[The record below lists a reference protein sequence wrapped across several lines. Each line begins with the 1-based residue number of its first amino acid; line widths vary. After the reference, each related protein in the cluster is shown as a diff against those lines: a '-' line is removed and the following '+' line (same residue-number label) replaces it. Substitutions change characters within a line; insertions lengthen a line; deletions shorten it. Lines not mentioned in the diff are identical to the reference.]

1 MEENKMK
8 ITKEYLRG
16 LINEEVETQQ
26 QQANKPKPAAQQAD
40 VEKVKNR
47 LGAVSGL
54 EDLLNKVNSRQEFE
68 QFLREVIKL
77 GSKNVKAQDILT
89 SVRNV
94 FTALSKELK

>member
-1 MEENKMK
+1 MK

-16 LINEEVETQQ
+16 LINEEVKTQQ
-26 QQANKPKPAAQQAD
+26 D
-40 VEKVKNR
+40 VEKVKTR

-54 EDLLNKVNSRQEFE
+54 EDLLNKVNNRQEFE

-77 GSKNVKAQDILT
+77 GSKNVKAQDILI

-94 FTALSKELK
+94 FTTLKKELK

>member
-1 MEENKMK
+1 MIKELFLATENDEMK
-8 ITKEYLRG
+8 ITKEYLRD
-16 LINEEVETQQ
+16 LINEEVKTQQ
-26 QQANKPKPAAQQAD
+26 D
-40 VEKVKNR
+40 VEKVKTR

-77 GSKNVKAQDILT
+77 GSKNVKAQDILI

-94 FTALSKELK
+94 FTTLKKELK

>member
-1 MEENKMK
+1 
-8 ITKEYLRG
+8 
-16 LINEEVETQQ
+16 LINEEVKTQQ
-26 QQANKPKPAAQQAD
+26 D
-40 VEKVKNR
+40 VEKVKTR

-77 GSKNVKAQDILT
+77 GSKNVKAQDILI

-94 FTALSKELK
+94 FTTLKKELK

>member
-1 MEENKMK
+1 MK
-8 ITKEYLRG
+8 ITKEYLRD
-16 LINEEVETQQ
+16 LINEEVKTQQ
-26 QQANKPKPAAQQAD
+26 D
-40 VEKVKNR
+40 VEKVKTR

-77 GSKNVKAQDILT
+77 GSKNVKAQDILM

-94 FTALSKELK
+94 FTTLKKELK

>member
-1 MEENKMK
+1 MK

-16 LINEEVETQQ
+16 LINEEVKTQQ
-26 QQANKPKPAAQQAD
+26 D
-40 VEKVKNR
+40 VEKVKTR

-77 GSKNVKAQDILT
+77 GSKNVKAQDILI

-94 FTALSKELK
+94 FTALKKELK

>member
-1 MEENKMK
+1 MK

-26 QQANKPKPAAQQAD
+26 QQADKPQPRGQQD
-40 VEKVKNR
+40 VEKVKTR

-54 EDLLNKVNSRQEFE
+54 DDLLSKVNSRVEFE
-68 QFLREVIKL
+68 EFLREVIKL
-77 GSKNVKAQDILT
+77 GSKNVKSQDILT

-94 FTALSKELK
+94 FTALKKELK

>member
-1 MEENKMK
+1 MHEGVIKELFLATENDEMK
-8 ITKEYLRG
+8 ITKEYLRD
-16 LINEEVETQQ
+16 LINEEVKTQQ
-26 QQANKPKPAAQQAD
+26 D
-40 VEKVKNR
+40 VEKVKTR

-77 GSKNVKAQDILT
+77 GSKNVKAQDILI

-94 FTALSKELK
+94 FTTLKKELK

>member
-1 MEENKMK
+1 MHESLIKELFLATENKMK
-8 ITKEYLRG
+8 ITKEYLRD
-16 LINEEVETQQ
+16 LINEEVKTQQ
-26 QQANKPKPAAQQAD
+26 D
-40 VEKVKNR
+40 VEKVKTR

-77 GSKNVKAQDILT
+77 GSKNVKAQDILI

-94 FTALSKELK
+94 FTTLKKELK

>member
-1 MEENKMK
+1 LHESLIKELFLATENDEMK
-8 ITKEYLRG
+8 ITKEYLRD
-16 LINEEVETQQ
+16 LINEEVKTQQ
-26 QQANKPKPAAQQAD
+26 D
-40 VEKVKNR
+40 VEKVKTR

-77 GSKNVKAQDILT
+77 GSKNVKAQDILI

-94 FTALSKELK
+94 FTTLKKELK

>member
-1 MEENKMK
+1 
-8 ITKEYLRG
+8 LRG
-16 LINEEVETQQ
+16 LINEEVKTQQ
-26 QQANKPKPAAQQAD
+26 D
-40 VEKVKNR
+40 VEKVKTR

-77 GSKNVKAQDILT
+77 GSKNVKAQDILI

-94 FTALSKELK
+94 FTTLKKELK

>member
-1 MEENKMK
+1 M
-8 ITKEYLRG
+8 G
-16 LINEEVETQQ
+16 NEVR
-26 QQANKPKPAAQQAD
+26 D
-40 VEKVKNR
+40 VEKVKTR

-77 GSKNVKAQDILT
+77 GSKNVKAQDILI

-94 FTALSKELK
+94 FTTLKKELK

>member
-1 MEENKMK
+1 MK

-16 LINEEVETQQ
+16 LINEEVKTQQ
-26 QQANKPKPAAQQAD
+26 D
-40 VEKVKNR
+40 VEKVKTR

-77 GSKNVKAQDILT
+77 GSKNVKAQDILI

-94 FTALSKELK
+94 FTTLKKELK

>member
-1 MEENKMK
+1 MK
-8 ITKEYLRG
+8 ITKEYLRD
-16 LINEEVETQQ
+16 LINEEVKTQQ
-26 QQANKPKPAAQQAD
+26 D
-40 VEKVKNR
+40 VEKVKTR

-77 GSKNVKAQDILT
+77 GSKNVKAQDILI

-94 FTALSKELK
+94 FTTLKKELK

>member
-1 MEENKMK
+1 MHESLIKELFLATENDEMK
-8 ITKEYLRG
+8 ITKEYLRD
-16 LINEEVETQQ
+16 LINEEVKTQQ
-26 QQANKPKPAAQQAD
+26 D
-40 VEKVKNR
+40 VEKVKTR

-77 GSKNVKAQDILT
+77 GSKNVKAQDILI

-94 FTALSKELK
+94 FTTLKKELK

>member
-1 MEENKMK
+1 MHESSIKELFLATENDEMK

-16 LINEEVETQQ
+16 LINEEVKTQQ
-26 QQANKPKPAAQQAD
+26 D
-40 VEKVKNR
+40 VEKVKTR

-77 GSKNVKAQDILT
+77 GSKNVKAQDILI

-94 FTALSKELK
+94 FTTLKKELK

>member
-1 MEENKMK
+1 MK

-16 LINEEVETQQ
+16 LINEEVKTQQ
-26 QQANKPKPAAQQAD
+26 D
-40 VEKVKNR
+40 VEKVKTR

-54 EDLLNKVNSRQEFE
+54 DDLLSKVNSRVEFE
-68 QFLREVIKL
+68 EFLREVIKL
-77 GSKNVKAQDILT
+77 GSKNVKSQDILT

>member
-1 MEENKMK
+1 LHESLIKELFLATENDEMK
-8 ITKEYLRG
+8 ITKEYLRD
-16 LINEEVETQQ
+16 LINEEVKTQ
-26 QQANKPKPAAQQAD
+26 D
-40 VEKVKNR
+40 VEKVKTR

-77 GSKNVKAQDILT
+77 GSKNVKAQDILI

-94 FTALSKELK
+94 FTTLKKELK